1 MVSKQKVKYVASKAK
16 ALPFPVI
23 QIINIYWI
31 NDFFMNFRQQ

>member
-1 MVSKQKVKYVASKAK
+1 MVSKQKVKCFASKAN

-31 NDFFMNFRQQ
+31 NAFFTNFRQQ